1 MSSTYS
7 LKVNRGYKAN
17 GETKNRWVQIG
28 TMTKNNGEGHTVHL
42 DVLPLID
49 QASGR
54 PEKFQVYKIQPKQ
67 QQESTNEA
75 I

>member
-49 QASGR
+49 TITGR
-54 PEKFQVYKIQPKQ
+54 PEKFQVYPIQPK
-67 QQESTNEA
+67 QQESTNET